1 MALDEDSRT
10 GGRAQKPARAKK
22 PVRDAERTRAAVLAA
37 AMKEFAES
45 GYGGARIDKV
55 AERAGVNK
63 QLIYY
68 YFGSKEDLYVAVLDS
83 AYSALRLAEAELHL
97 ADLDPVAG
105 IRELALFNWRYHVK
119 HPNLISLV
127 RTENLHKAKYLKRSR
142 RLSDLNSP
150 LIAAIADLL
159 ERGARNGQFR
169 AAMDPVEV
177 YVTIAALSFYY
188 LANHWTLEVNF
199 KRDLLAPD
207 RLEAWGEHIV
217 EVILAFLAPPPGP
230 TSA

>member
-1 MALDEDSRT
+1 MPLDDESGSKRSRA
-10 GGRAQKPARAKK
+10 GAQTDK
-22 PVRDAERTRAAVLAA
+22 PVRKKAVRDSERSRAAVLAA

-68 YFGSKEDLYVAVLDS
+68 YFGNKDDLYLAVLDS
-83 AYSALRLAEAELHL
+83 AYSALRSAEAELHL
-97 ADLDPVAG
+97 GDLDPLQG

-119 HPNLISLV
+119 HPHLISLV

-159 ERGARNGQFR
+159 ARGARKGQIR
-169 AAMDPVEV
+169 RGMDPVEV
-177 YVTIAALSFYY
+177 YITIAALSFYY

-199 KRDLLAPD
+199 KRDLLAPG

-217 EVILAFLAPPPGP
+217 EVILAYLRPA
-230 TSA
+230 A